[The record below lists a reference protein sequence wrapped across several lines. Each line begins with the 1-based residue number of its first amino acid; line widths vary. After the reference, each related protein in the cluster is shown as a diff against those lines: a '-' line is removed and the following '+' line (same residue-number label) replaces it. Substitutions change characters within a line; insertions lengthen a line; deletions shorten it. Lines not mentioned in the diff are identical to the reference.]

1 VRKLDISDLHPCTHT
16 SSDMTPPQPP
26 PDLGCAVHPNGSL
39 KDASEIEWH
48 FDKDDETPLTA
59 TEKSPGSGSASSTSS
74 QTLHPFLLGH
84 AQAPAIFVAGSRRSG
99 RATCPSNRVVDPD
112 NAMNSAPVPSS
123 KKSKVVTGKRKASI
137 QRSSSRCV
145 VQKIVHLSGDSDDDN
160 SDGEDH
166 TPSQPTRAKSTD
178 IKASEDAVSEQ
189 EYALLKA
196 MADADHKVSATS
208 TLKIIYF
215 THISLR
221 QSTQRP
227 RAMPLLTF
235 EQSSAGIKSTRIQIL
250 GKYRMDIGASFA
262 CKQLVNS
269 LGFDTSK

>member
-1 VRKLDISDLHPCTHT
+1 
-16 SSDMTPPQPP
+16 MMPPQPP
-26 PDLGCAVHPNGSL
+26 PDLGCAVHPDGSL

-59 TEKSPGSGSASSTSS
+59 TEKSPGSGPAASTSS

-99 RATCPSNRVVDPD
+99 RATRPSNRVVDPD

-123 KKSKVVTGKRKASI
+123 TRSKVVTGKRKASI
-137 QRSSSRCV
+137 QKSSSRRV
-145 VQKIVHLSGDSDDDN
+145 VQKIVHLSGNSDDDN

-178 IKASEDAVSEQ
+178 IEATDIEASEDAVSEQ

-208 TLKIIYF
+208 TSKIIYF